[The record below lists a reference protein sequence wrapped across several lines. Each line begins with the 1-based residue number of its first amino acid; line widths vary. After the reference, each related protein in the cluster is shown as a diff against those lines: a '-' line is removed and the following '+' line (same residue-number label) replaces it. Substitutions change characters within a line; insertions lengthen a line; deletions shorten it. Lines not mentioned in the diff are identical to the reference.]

1 MMKASRPEWNVCVYS
16 DEPADYDA
24 PASEAEQCDKKA
36 PGAPFCRVCAS
47 QWRRPVPREMS
58 HQAIP

>member
-1 MMKASRPEWNVCVYS
+1 MPRP
-16 DEPADYDA
+16 
-24 PASEAEQCDKKA
+24 SEADMCNKKA
-36 PGAPFCRVCAS
+36 PEGAFLLAGAAP